1 MSWLRIHTEWIGT
14 LAAILTTV
22 AFFPQV
28 LRTWRMRK
36 QEQRQELSG
45 AMLALFGSGVGL
57 WFVYGCLRMSAP
69 LMAAN
74 GVTGLLILA
83 IAAAKLFHAPRE
95 SRDSGGG
102 STLPQTNDDDQRVN
116 SGLGKG
122 A

>member
-1 MSWLRIHTEWIGT
+1 MGWLRIHTEWIGT

-36 QEQRQELSG
+36 QEQGQELSG
-45 AMLALFGSGVGL
+45 AMLGLFGSGVGL
-57 WFVYGCLRMSAP
+57 WFVYGYLRMSGP

-83 IAAAKLFHAPRE
+83 IVAVKLFHTSRE

-102 STLPQTNDDDQRVN
+102 SALPQANDDDQCVN
-116 SGLGKG
+116 GRLPKG